1 MILCTEFVDV
11 LKLSVT
17 SGHHSSRVASRSFN
31 SFFFCS
37 THHSDFF
44 LICLSRSKIGKL
56 DIIFLLGMYWCL
68 KSNNRRC
75 IKLVENPHIPDSSLN
90 VLGTF
95 SPNLLLD
102 IKISLILQ
110 TTKSVTINK
119 VPSFSSNTYLWH
131 VFIFLHKKLQVKSL
145 TTVNNF

>member
-1 MILCTEFVDV
+1 
-11 LKLSVT
+11 
-17 SGHHSSRVASRSFN
+17 
-31 SFFFCS
+31 
-37 THHSDFF
+37 
-44 LICLSRSKIGKL
+44 
-56 DIIFLLGMYWCL
+56 MYWCL

-75 IKLVENPHIPDSSLN
+75 IKLVENPHIPDLSLN
-90 VLGTF
+90 VRGTF

-119 VPSFSSNTYLWH
+119 VPSFSSNTYLWR
-131 VFIFLHKKLQVKSL
+131 VFIFLYKKLQVKSL

>member
-1 MILCTEFVDV
+1 MVITAVGLLLGVSTVF
-11 LKLSVT
+11 
-17 SGHHSSRVASRSFN
+17 
-31 SFFFCS
+31 FFFCS

-90 VLGTF
+90 VRGTF

-131 VFIFLHKKLQVKSL
+131 VFIFLYKKLQVKSL